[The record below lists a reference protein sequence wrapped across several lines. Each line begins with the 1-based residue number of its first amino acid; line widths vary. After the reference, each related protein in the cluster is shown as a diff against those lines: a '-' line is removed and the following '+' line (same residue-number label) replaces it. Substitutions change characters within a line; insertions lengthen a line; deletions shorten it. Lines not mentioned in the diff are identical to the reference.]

1 VVPCAARGNSGGCT
15 IRIEFSS
22 QQQHNCLF
30 LFNKTLEDRTETGI
44 GSADIEME
52 SSDKPIGV
60 PVQLAWPIK
69 QSSRPATPATPVP
82 DDGQRPE
89 QSNSKR
95 RKTSDVWNH
104 FTKNKD
110 GPTTK
115 AICLNCN
122 ATLSAQ
128 SNSGTNHLWRHF
140 NRCKLEPRPSLLVSR
155 GLQPISD
162 HHRAPPRFNQEAAEE
177 TLTEMVMGMRLP
189 FSIVEDTHFK
199 EFASCLQPKFKM
211 MDSST
216 LQASCLNFYKKR
228 KAAIAKQLHDHPG
241 KIALTLDVWSNQER
255 FCFLKVTARYIN
267 LNWKLIN
274 RTLAFKPLSDPLDD
288 NVIVHCITSVLE
300 DWGIAN
306 KCGAITT
313 ESSTPNDL
321 AVNKIREMLKE
332 RQILDSSGDYFHVR
346 CGATAVQEMVQEALK
361 TTESVIGKLRRLVQL
376 VTHSEASEKSFL
388 ELAGNLNLSCT
399 KTPSRDILSRWDSTY
414 LMISEALTFR
424 LAFEHLDA
432 TKPEYLDCPSPV
444 EWLQLKTLK
453 DALEVFHEA
462 VGNLSSTDSPTANR
476 LYLNMKKIERH
487 LSKAEHYENNHSI
500 NIICPMANAFQK
512 YWASIMEFSEIASV
526 LDPRLKFQYLE
537 FSLVKQHGA
546 TVAEEKLAISRNRFV
561 PLFSCINFCRVV
573 VEQHDPVCTRFSRR
587 ICRAIWRQSSVW

>member
-1 VVPCAARGNSGGCT
+1 
-15 IRIEFSS
+15 
-22 QQQHNCLF
+22 
-30 LFNKTLEDRTETGI
+30 
-44 GSADIEME
+44 
-52 SSDKPIGV
+52 
-60 PVQLAWPIK
+60 
-69 QSSRPATPATPVP
+69 
-82 DDGQRPE
+82 
-89 QSNSKR
+89 
-95 RKTSDVWNH
+95 
-104 FTKNKD
+104 
-110 GPTTK
+110 
-115 AICLNCN
+115 
-122 ATLSAQ
+122 
-128 SNSGTNHLWRHF
+128 
-140 NRCKLEPRPSLLVSR
+140 
-155 GLQPISD
+155 
-162 HHRAPPRFNQEAAEE
+162 
-177 TLTEMVMGMRLP
+177 
-189 FSIVEDTHFK
+189 
-199 EFASCLQPKFKM
+199 
-211 MDSST
+211 
-216 LQASCLNFYKKR
+216 
-228 KAAIAKQLHDHPG
+228 
-241 KIALTLDVWSNQER
+241 
-255 FCFLKVTARYIN
+255 
-267 LNWKLIN
+267 
-274 RTLAFKPLSDPLDD
+274 
-288 NVIVHCITSVLE
+288 
-300 DWGIAN
+300 
-306 KCGAITT
+306 
-313 ESSTPNDL
+313 
-321 AVNKIREMLKE
+321 MLKE

-546 TVAEEKLAISRNRFV
+546 TVAEEKLAISRNRLYTIFQTYL
-561 PLFSCINFCRVV
+561 PSNLAAEQCV
-573 VEQHDPVCTRFSRR
+573 VEMNGVEGQGGSRKVDSEIDEFQKYLAGTTMIQTPYGSRTAELDLYLQEPVFQLAGQEREVFEVLGWWKAHELRFPTLVHLARNILMIPVSCVTPDLAFSMTAKQLNEFHSRLEPDCLDGLMCGGDWLETDQGR
-587 ICRAIWRQSSVW
+587 MKQ